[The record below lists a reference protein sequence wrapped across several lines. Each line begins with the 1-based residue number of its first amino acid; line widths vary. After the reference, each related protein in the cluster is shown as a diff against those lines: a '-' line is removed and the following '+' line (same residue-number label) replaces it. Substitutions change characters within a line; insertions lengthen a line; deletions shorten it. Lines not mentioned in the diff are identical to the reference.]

1 MSTTKIINVIA
12 IPGSLAK
19 SFRLKSSLDSFSD
32 VVALE
37 EFEGVLVEVGNG
49 EGVGEPVADVVGDEE
64 PVVTL
69 IGGHGIVVGC
79 K

>member
-37 EFEGVLVEVGNG
+37 ELEGVLVEVGNG
-49 EGVGEPVADVVGDEE
+49 EGVGEPVAVVGDEE